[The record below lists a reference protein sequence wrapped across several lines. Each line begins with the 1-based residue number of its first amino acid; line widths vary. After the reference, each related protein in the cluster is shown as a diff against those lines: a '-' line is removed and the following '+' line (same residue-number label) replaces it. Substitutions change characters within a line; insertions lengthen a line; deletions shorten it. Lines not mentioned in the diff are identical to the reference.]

1 MNSLYMQHNR
11 VGKMEYLQSLFP
23 LTTWVAAELRS
34 PKRNLQY
41 KQKVRQELPQKCTM
55 ISARENSRSL
65 AELEE

>member
-1 MNSLYMQHNR
+1 
-11 VGKMEYLQSLFP
+11 MEYLQSLLP